1 MNKRMNGLRGAA
13 VAMLAVMFGASA
25 NATTLAD
32 IFAVA
37 ERINEQA
44 KASQVKVDALAEE
57 TRDLFHDYQGELKL
71 IEDLRAHN
79 RQKERLIHRQEQSL
93 AEIRTNMK
101 KVTGVERQ
109 VAPLMERMLTALD
122 QFIELDV
129 PLRIN
134 ERRDRVERLRSTLDR
149 EDVAL
154 SEKFSVVLNA
164 YQIETEYGYAM
175 DAYTGRV
182 EVDGTERVVDILH
195 VGRVALLYQT
205 TDGVETGYWNRAA
218 KRWEVLDDSYQTAV
232 RNGIRMARA
241 QASLNL
247 LRIPVRLED

>member
-13 VAMLAVMFGASA
+13 VAMLAVLFGASA

-79 RQKERLIHRQEQSL
+79 RQKERLIRRQEQALS
-93 AEIRTNMK
+93 EIRINMQ

-129 PLRIN
+129 PLRID

-205 TDGVETGYWNRAA
+205 TDGVETGYWNRSA